1 MGNFSFPNLIVGIIG
16 VILGGWVVKES
27 YYINHHVLFL
37 GWAENKWGPGAGT
50 TFYRL
55 VGAAVCVFAV
65 FVMLGYIDMFGMA
78 FGGNTSS
85 ATGQGKSAAP
95 VFQGGTGGT
104 VKNRIAD

>member
-1 MGNFSFPNLIVGIIG
+1 MSNFSFPNLIVGIIG

-27 YYINHHVLFL
+27 YYINHHILFL

-55 VGAAVCVFAV
+55 VGAGVCVFAV

-78 FGGNTSS
+78 FGGSS
-85 ATGQGKSAAP
+85 SSSGQNGSAAP
-95 VFQGGTGGT
+95 VFQGGGGGT
-104 VKNRIAD
+104 VRNRIAD